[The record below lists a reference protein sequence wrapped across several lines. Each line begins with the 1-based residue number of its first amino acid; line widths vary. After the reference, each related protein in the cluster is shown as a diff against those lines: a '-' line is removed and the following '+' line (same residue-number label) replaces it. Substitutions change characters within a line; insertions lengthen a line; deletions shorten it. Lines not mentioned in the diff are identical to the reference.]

1 MPLIYSKERDN
12 RKVRRTYIKGV
23 IMPEVNKHAPLLC
36 IGLTFLSDADK
47 LEITRLKQISMAG
60 QESEQKNTIWRVNTA
75 ASLLM

>member
-1 MPLIYSKERDN
+1 MPLIYSKGRDD
-12 RKVRRTYIKGV
+12 RKVRRTYMKGV
-23 IMPEVNKHAPLLC
+23 IMPEVDKHASLLR
-36 IGLTFLSDADK
+36 IGLTFLPGADK